1 MKNKILALIL
11 SAVLLLAS
19 FTLSIYASEDDI
31 FSISG
36 ANENVTLTIEKLSL
50 SEETKKYIND
60 KLFDGLFYDASI
72 YDAYTAS
79 LKDGNISAEFTSDM
93 SITITIGE
101 EFYDTEVFVFGM
113 IPNPETNTA
122 KPTPIIEGKRDGANL
137 IINGEDFAELSDTII
152 VVMTSNKPL
161 MTGPEFTWIPAVVC
175 GGVALLA
182 IVISIVLVKKK
193 NKRNVITG

>member
-36 ANENVTLTIEKLSL
+36 ASETVTLEMKEISL
-50 SEETKKYIND
+50 HEETKKYIND
-60 KLFDGLFYDASI
+60 NLFDGLFYDASI
-72 YDAYTAS
+72 YGAYTAS

-93 SITITIGE
+93 SITINIGDE
-101 EFYDTEVFVFGM
+101 HSDTEVFVFGL
-113 IPNPETNTA
+113 IPNPEKNSFS
-122 KPTPIIEGKRDGANL
+122 PTRIIEGERDGANL
-137 IINGEDFAELSDTII
+137 VINGEDFAEISDVTI

-161 MTGPEFTWIPAVVC
+161 MTGPEFTWIPAAVC